1 MCHPRL
7 PQAPDQHRY
16 PRDPT
21 TSLKW
26 HESGQKR
33 TGLGIKTIVR
43 RLRPLRSATIAI
55 NGATQTFP
63 PTIDPDRQVILEA
76 ITHVPLTH

>member
-1 MCHPRL
+1 MFVRN
-7 PQAPDQHRY
+7 
-16 PRDPT
+16 RDT
-21 TSLKW
+21 IEAHLTLVMTALAVVR
-26 HESGQKR
+26 ETQKR

-55 NGATQTFP
+55 HGATQTFP